1 MKRKISLFVF
11 FIMVLSFNGCVQESV
26 LSDVE
31 ITDPS
36 VIRPEIT
43 FSRSKEGG
51 SITQYIYAWIN
62 DKNNSPVELKNGGV
76 SINGKAM
83 AVKNLMGLPYYS
95 GLDAVSDIRPGYTYN
110 IAIKLN
116 SDKTYD
122 ASIKVQEKDLA
133 TLTLPLSHNR
143 TEDMNISWTEIDPNR
158 ELKLEILNFY
168 KKDNQELSET
178 FSMYIPQQ
186 NLTTGKFSI
195 PSSYFQSTQN
205 VYKSKIT
212 LSSKVNGT
220 IYSGFRA
227 GSIIESIFSISKTS
241 QIY

>member
-1 MKRKISLFVF
+1 MQRRIFIFIFAVLLF
-11 FIMVLSFNGCVQESV
+11 SCAGCVQESV

-43 FSRSKEGG
+43 FSRSKSG
-51 SITQYIYAWIN
+51 SSTTQFIYAWIN
-62 DKNNSPVELKNGGV
+62 DKNNNPLELKNGGV
-76 SINGKAM
+76 LLNGKSM
-83 AVKNLMGLPYYS
+83 PVKTLLGLPYYS
-95 GLDAVSDIRPGYTYN
+95 GLDVVSDIRPGYTYN

-116 SDKTYD
+116 SEKTYE
-122 ASIKVQEKDLA
+122 ASIKIQEKDLA

-143 TEDMNISWTEIDPNR
+143 SENMEMSWTEIDPGR

-168 KKDNQELSET
+168 KKDNSELTEA

-186 NLTTGKFSI
+186 NLASGNFTI
-195 PSSYFQSTQN
+195 PSAYFQSTQN
-205 VYKSKIT
+205 ITKTQIT
-212 LSSKVNGT
+212 LTSTITGT
-220 IYSGFRA
+220 IYQGFEA
-227 GSIIESIFSISKTS
+227 GSKIESALSISKTC